1 MPYDEEMA
9 AMMYHGEDEDDI
21 GLDDDDDFGLDDDDE
36 MGEDDEEFGLSE
48 RRAQR
53 LLRRRA
59 KLAARMQMVGPRRAR
74 LLAKRIARIDRQL
87 AKGGFTA
94 QMQAAADILAASG
107 VQGIGGLQFQAQS
120 PPGIG
125 RLVRLPF
132 YPSEANPGADAT
144 SGTLTAGGFGVASF
158 TNPVFV
164 DIPTPT
170 GVGTTA
176 GSHLLRTPQIS
187 WATLRIVGFESQQRK
202 FKGISQTG
210 PVMLVSDLKIGGGA
224 NLFTHEDW
232 ADATIYDA
240 DQPEFVG
247 LRDYPILRSPNTAE
261 VQVQMVGDQP
271 FVSINFAAALLCEV
285 LVDDNYGAHIPGP
298 YARAGAIVRQG
309 GSFVSG

>member
-1 MPYDEEMA
+1 MPYDEEEMA
-9 AMMYHGEDEDDI
+9 ALMYYGQDEDLDEDELGWDEDEYGEDEDD
-21 GLDDDDDFGLDDDDE
+21 
-36 MGEDDEEFGLSE
+36 EFGMTE

-53 LLRRRA
+53 LL
-59 KLAARMQMVGPRRAR
+59 KRRAR
-74 LLAKRIARIDRQL
+74 LVSLLPVVRPRRRARLQRRIERINRKLAR
-87 AKGGFTA
+87 GGYTA
-94 QMQAAADILAASG
+94 QMQAAADIMAASG

-132 YPSEANPGADAT
+132 YPVQANPGQDAT
-144 SGTLTAGGFGVASF
+144 SGTLTAGGFGVASL

-176 GSHLLRTPQIS
+176 GAHLLRTPQIS

-202 FKGISQTG
+202 FQGIAQTG
-210 PVMLVSDLKIGGGA
+210 PVMLVSDLQIGGGA
-224 NLFTHEDW
+224 NLFTHEDF

-261 VQVQMVGDQP
+261 VQVQLVGNQA
-271 FVSINFAAALLCEV
+271 FSSVTFAAALLCEV

-298 YARAGAIVRQG
+298 YSRKGALVRQG
-309 GSFVSG
+309 GSFVG